1 MAGGLITPA
10 ILLSEVTMIMVSLV
24 QKLATA
30 ILTDEN
36 GASEDTY
43 EYLRMLLFEFGL
55 STPKVNAT
63 NGRFYIPEE

>member
-1 MAGGLITPA
+1 M
-10 ILLSEVTMIMVSLV
+10 MMVSLV

-43 EYLRMLLFEFGL
+43 EYLRMLLIEFGL
-55 STPKVNAT
+55 PIPKVNAT
-63 NGRFYIPEE
+63 EGRFYIPE